1 MAKISVLIEQGKVK
15 TVERSQSMCT
25 LKFGITTSVS
35 STKISY
41 RKDENGRER
50 EIRSGTLLN
59 SRTFRSTEKN
69 MSFIGNSP
77 QLSAGGVFSAVH
89 RIFLISPA
97 NLKGVR
103 GQRLLNPRADSEL
116 SRCLRTQ
123 GAPLADLFC
132 HTSSL
137 YFRGKFTYARHFAAP
152 PAGVEGCYVITSSR
166 GLLRPETVMNI
177 EAVRALAADADIDLE
192 DEVYRGS
199 LRRDAVALENA
210 LPLDCQVVLL
220 GSLATE
226 KYVTPLLEI
235 FGRRLFFPSAFVGRG
250 DMSRGGLLLRCIRE
264 NRELAYSSA
273 GTHLRRGEQK

>member
-1 MAKISVLIEQGKVK
+1 MRLNGQNQRAARTRKP
-15 TVERSQSMCT
+15 QSICT
-25 LKFGITTSVS
+25 SKFGITMSGS
-35 STKISY
+35 LTKINY
-41 RKDENGRER
+41 RKMRMDANVKSA
-50 EIRSGTLLN
+50 SGAPLN
-59 SRTFRSTEKN
+59 SGACRSMEKTL
-69 MSFIGNSP
+69 SFVGNSP
-77 QLSAGGVFSAVH
+77 ELLADRDFQAVH
-89 RIFLISPA
+89 RIFLLSPA

-116 SRCLRTQ
+116 ASRLRTQ

-166 GLLRPETVMNI
+166 GLLSPGTVMNLG
-177 EAVRALAADADIDLE
+177 AVRELASEAEIDLE

-199 LRRDAVALENA
+199 LRRDAAALENA
-210 LPLDCQVVLL
+210 LPPDCQVVLL
-220 GSLATE
+220 GSVATE
-226 KYVTPLLEI
+226 KYVTPLFEV

-264 NRELAYSSA
+264 DQELEYSSA
-273 GTHLRRGEQK
+273 RTHFRRGKRR